1 MCHPCLTWEVSYKM
15 ATSISSS
22 KFAEIIALARARKL
36 QQDNPPNIFTPP
48 ANAESICPVGLA
60 VQESQETNSDL
71 TLEEMRMQEILSH
84 STDKYGNTITYNSAQ
99 SAFVS
104 LASSGQSCCLIGP
117 AGTGKTTA
125 MKGTVQSLIQSPTC
139 GILQN
144 HDHKHLPHGVPGIV
158 ICAYTR
164 RATNN
169 IRRNMDESMKAN
181 CITIHKLLEYGP
193 EYFQILN
200 ENGEERTSMR
210 FAPMRNQTNPLPQEI
225 TTIIFEESSMIGTQ
239 LYGEVLAALTHEVQI
254 IFLGDIQQLPPV
266 FGPAILGFKLTSL
279 PTIELSEVYRQALE
293 SPIIRLAHRILS
305 GKPIPLA
312 ELPEWNFPGQLKIT
326 PWKKQIDSD
335 SALNVAEKL
344 FAKLFSDGA
353 YNPEDDIILIPFNKG
368 FGTTELN
375 KSIANHLAQN
385 KGKVVWEVIS
395 GFLKHYFSV
404 GDKVLFDREDAIILD
419 IYPNPSY
426 TGVPA
431 QSESTYLD
439 YWGHSHAPTQITQTE
454 EDKTNIDI
462 DFLLG
467 QVAADDV
474 DRVTQSSHHIKLLMQ
489 DSDTE
494 KTVTKAAEVNAMLLG
509 YCLTVHKSQGSE
521 WEKVFLLLH
530 NSHATMMQRELLY
543 TAVTR
548 AKKELFVICEGDT
561 FTKAIKSQRIKGNT
575 LAEKAEH
582 FKGKQND
589 LQS

>member
-1 MCHPCLTWEVSYKM
+1 MKRKEISKM
-15 ATSISSS
+15 ATAISSS
-22 KFAEIIALARARKL
+22 KFAEIIALARARKI
-36 QQDNPPNIFTPP
+36 Q
-48 ANAESICPVGLA
+48 
-60 VQESQETNSDL
+60 QESANVFTQVPASSDSQDIKSDSQDIKPESNL
-71 TLEEMRMQEILSH
+71 SLSEMRNLEILSH
-84 STDKYGNTITYNSAQ
+84 STDKYGNSITYNSKQ
-99 SAFVS
+99 SDFVS
-104 LASSGQSCCLIGP
+104 LASSGKSCCLIGP

-125 MKGTVQSLIQSPTC
+125 MKGTVQALIQSSTC

-144 HDHKHLPHGVPGIV
+144 HDHKHLLHGVPGVV

-169 IRRNMDESMKAN
+169 IRRNMTDDMKAN

-210 FAPMRNQTNPLPQEI
+210 FAPMRNLANPLPREI
-225 TTIIFEESSMIGTQ
+225 TTIIFEESSMIGTS
-239 LYGEVLAALTHEVQI
+239 LYAEVLAALSHEVQI

-305 GKPIPLA
+305 GQPIPPA
-312 ELPEWNFPGQLKIT
+312 ELSSWHFHGQLRIT

-335 SALNVAEKL
+335 AALNVAEKL
-344 FAKLFSDGA
+344 FEKLYSDGS
-353 YNPEDDIILIPFNKG
+353 YNPEEDIILIPFNKG

-375 KSIANHLAQN
+375 KSIANHLALT
-385 KGKVVWEVIS
+385 KKRPVWEVIS

-426 TGVPA
+426 TGVSP
-431 QSESTYLD
+431 QPESTYLD
-439 YWGHSHAPTQITQTE
+439 YWGHSHSPTQITQTKE
-454 EDKTNIDI
+454 ESTDVDI

-489 DSDTE
+489 DSETE

-509 YCLTVHKSQGSE
+509 YCLTVHKAQGSE
-521 WEKVFLLLH
+521 WDKVFLLLH

-561 FTKAIKSQRIKGNT
+561 FVKGIKSQRIKGNT
-575 LAEKAEH
+575 LEEKAEY
-582 FKGKQND
+582 FKGRIND
-589 LQS
+589 AQT